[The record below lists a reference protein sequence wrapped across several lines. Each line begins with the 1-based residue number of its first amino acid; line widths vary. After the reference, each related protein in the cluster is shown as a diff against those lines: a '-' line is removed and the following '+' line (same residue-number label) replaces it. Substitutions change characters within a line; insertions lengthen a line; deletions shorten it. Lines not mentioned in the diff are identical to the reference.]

1 MIERY
6 TRPEMGA
13 VWSEENK
20 YRTWLKVEIA
30 ACRAMARLGKVPEEA
45 LKEIEEKADFDIPR
59 IRELEK
65 TLDHETI
72 AFLTAVGE
80 KVGPPARFIHMG
92 LTSSDKLDTACALQ
106 LVQSLDL
113 IAKGLRSL
121 REAVARRALEHKQ
134 TVMIG
139 RTHGVHAEP
148 ITFGLKLAIWYEELK
163 RHTERL
169 AASRRTMAVGKI
181 SGAVGTYSHVDP
193 QVERLVCEDLGLKPA
208 PVSNQIL
215 QRDRHAEYLNT
226 LALLGCTL
234 EKMALEIRGLQRTE
248 VYEVEEPFPK
258 GQKGSSSMPHKKNPN
273 LSERICGLV
282 RLLRGY
288 ALTGMENVALWHE
301 RDISHSSAERVALVD
316 ASILVD
322 YLLDRMTWII
332 SDMRVFPDRMRK
344 NLDATGGLVFSQKV
358 LLALTKAGM
367 SREEAYAIV
376 QEASMTVWEK
386 GGHLREVLKSNSEVG
401 KQLSDEQLEECFSLG
416 NLLDM
421 ADLIF
426 ERIGLTQ

>member
-6 TRPEMGA
+6 TRPQMGA
-13 VWSEENK
+13 IWSEENK
-20 YRTWLKVEIA
+20 YRTWLRVEIA
-30 ACRAMARLGKVPEEA
+30 ACRVMCRLGKVPPDA
-45 LKEIEEKADFDIPR
+45 LREIEEKADFDIPR

-80 KVGPPARFIHMG
+80 KVGPASRFIHLG
-92 LTSSDKLDTACALQ
+92 LTSSDKLDTAGALQ

-113 IAKGLRSL
+113 IAEGLQKL
-121 REAVARRALEHKQ
+121 RQAVGSRAVEHKH

-148 ITFGLKLAIWYEELK
+148 ITFGLKLAIWYEELR
-163 RHTERL
+163 RHVIRL
-169 AASRRTMAVGKI
+169 ANMRKNIAVGKI
-181 SGAVGTYSHVDP
+181 SGAVGTYSHVEP
-193 QVERLVCEDLGLKPA
+193 EVERMVCEDLGLEPA
-208 PVSNQIL
+208 SVSNQII

-234 EKMALEIRGLQRTE
+234 EKMAFEIRGLQKTE
-248 VYEVEEPFPK
+248 VHEVEEPFPK

-273 LSERICGLV
+273 LSERITGLA

-288 ALTGMENVALWHE
+288 ALVGMENVALWHE
-301 RDISHSSAERVALVD
+301 RDISHSSNERVALAD

-332 SDMRVFPDRMRK
+332 TDMRVFPERMKK
-344 NLDATGGLVFSQKV
+344 NMDLTGGLIFSQKV

-367 SREEAYAIV
+367 SREDAYSIV
-376 QEASMTVWEK
+376 QENSMKVWEE
-386 GGHLREVLKSNSEVG
+386 GGHLRDLLKDHPKVKDLLSE
-401 KQLSDEQLEECFSLG
+401 DQLEECFGLG
-416 NLLDM
+416 NLLEM
-421 ADLIF
+421 ADAVF
-426 ERIGLTQ
+426 QRIELG

>member
-6 TRPEMGA
+6 TRPQMGA
-13 VWSEENK
+13 IWSEENK
-20 YRTWLKVEIA
+20 YRTWLRVEIA
-30 ACRAMARLGKVPEEA
+30 ACRVMCRLGKVPPDA
-45 LKEIEEKADFDIPR
+45 LREIEEKADFDIPR

-80 KVGPPARFIHMG
+80 KVGPASRFIHLG
-92 LTSSDKLDTACALQ
+92 LTSSDKLDTAGALQ

-113 IAKGLRSL
+113 IAEGLQKL
-121 REAVARRALEHKQ
+121 RQAVGSRAVEHKH

-148 ITFGLKLAIWYEELK
+148 ITFGLKLAIWYEELR
-163 RHTERL
+163 RHVIRL
-169 AASRRTMAVGKI
+169 ANVRKNIAVGKI
-181 SGAVGTYSHVDP
+181 SGAVGTYSHVEP
-193 QVERLVCEDLGLKPA
+193 EVERMVCEDLGLEPA
-208 PVSNQIL
+208 SVSNQII

-234 EKMALEIRGLQRTE
+234 EKMAFEIRGLQKTE
-248 VYEVEEPFPK
+248 VHEVEEPFPK

-273 LSERICGLV
+273 LSERITGLA

-288 ALTGMENVALWHE
+288 ALVGMENVALWHE
-301 RDISHSSAERVALVD
+301 RDISHSSNERVALAD

-332 SDMRVFPDRMRK
+332 TDMRVFPERMKK
-344 NLDATGGLVFSQKV
+344 NMDLTGGLIFSQKV

-367 SREEAYAIV
+367 SREDAYSIV
-376 QEASMTVWEK
+376 QENSMKVWEE
-386 GGHLREVLKSNSEVG
+386 GGHLRDLLKDHPKVKDLLSE
-401 KQLSDEQLEECFSLG
+401 DQLEECFGLG
-416 NLLDM
+416 NLLEM
-421 ADLIF
+421 ADAVF
-426 ERIGLTQ
+426 QRIELG

>member
-6 TRPEMGA
+6 TRPQMGA
-13 VWSEENK
+13 IWSEENK
-20 YRTWLKVEIA
+20 YRTWLRVEIA
-30 ACRAMARLGKVPEEA
+30 ACRVMCRLGKVPPDA
-45 LKEIEEKADFDIPR
+45 LREIEEKADFDIPR

-80 KVGPPARFIHMG
+80 KVGPASRFIHLG
-92 LTSSDKLDTACALQ
+92 LTSSDKLDTAGALQ

-113 IAKGLRSL
+113 IAEGLQKL
-121 REAVARRALEHKQ
+121 RQAVGSRAVEHKH

-148 ITFGLKLAIWYEELK
+148 ITFGLKLAIWYEELR
-163 RHTERL
+163 RHVIRL
-169 AASRRTMAVGKI
+169 ANMRKNIAVGKI
-181 SGAVGTYSHVDP
+181 SGAVGTYSHVEP
-193 QVERLVCEDLGLKPA
+193 EVERMVCEDLGLEPA
-208 PVSNQIL
+208 SVSNQII

-234 EKMALEIRGLQRTE
+234 EKMAFEIRGLQKTE
-248 VYEVEEPFPK
+248 VHEVEEPFPK

-273 LSERICGLV
+273 LSERITGLA

-288 ALTGMENVALWHE
+288 ALVGMENVALWHE
-301 RDISHSSAERVALVD
+301 RDISHSSNERVALAD

-332 SDMRVFPDRMRK
+332 TDMRVFPERMKK
-344 NLDATGGLVFSQKV
+344 NMDLTGGLIFSQKV

-367 SREEAYAIV
+367 SREDAYSIV
-376 QEASMTVWEK
+376 QENSMKVWEE
-386 GGHLREVLKSNSEVG
+386 GGHLRDLLKDHPKVKEL
-401 KQLSDEQLEECFSLG
+401 LSKEQLEECFGLG
-416 NLLDM
+416 NLLEM
-421 ADLIF
+421 ADAVF
-426 ERIGLTQ
+426 QRIELG

>member
-6 TRPEMGA
+6 TRPEMGHI
-13 VWSEENK
+13 WSEENK
-20 YRTWLKVEIA
+20 YRTWLRVEIA
-30 ACRAMARLGKVPEEA
+30 ASRAMAQLGKVPEDA
-45 LKEIEEKADFDIPR
+45 LREIEEKADFEIPR

-80 KVGPPARFIHMG
+80 KVGPASRFIHMG
-92 LTSSDKLDTACALQ
+92 LTSSDKLDTASALQ
-106 LVQSLDL
+106 LVQSADL
-113 IAKGLRSL
+113 IAGGLRDL
-121 REAVARRALEHKQ
+121 KTAVGRRAVQHKH

-148 ITFGLKLAIWYEELK
+148 ITFGLKLAIWYEELR
-163 RHTERL
+163 RHVIRL
-169 AASRRTMAVGKI
+169 GNARKAIAVGKV

-193 QVERLVCEDLGLKPA
+193 EVERLVCKDLGLERES
-208 PVSNQIL
+208 VSNQIV

-248 VYEVEEPFPK
+248 VHEVEEPFPK

-273 LSERICGLV
+273 LTERVCGLA

-288 ALTGMENVALWHE
+288 AITGMENVALWHE
-301 RDISHSSAERVALVD
+301 RDISHSSNERVTLMD

-322 YLLDRMTWII
+322 YLLDRMTWVI
-332 SDMRVFPDRMRK
+332 SDMQVFPERMRQ
-344 NLDATGGLVFSQKV
+344 NLDLTGGLVFSQKV

-367 SREEAYAIV
+367 SREDAYAIV
-376 QEASMTVWEK
+376 QESSMTVWEK
-386 GGHLREVLKSNSEVG
+386 GGHLRDL
-401 KQLSDEQLEECFSLG
+401 LSRNADVKKHINEQELDECFGLG
-416 NLLDM
+416 NLLEM
-421 ADLIF
+421 ADVVF
-426 ERIGLTQ
+426 ERIGLTG

>member
-6 TRPEMGA
+6 TRPQMGA
-13 VWSEENK
+13 IWSEENK
-20 YRTWLKVEIA
+20 YRTWLRVEIA
-30 ACRAMARLGKVPEEA
+30 ACRAMCRLGKVPPDA
-45 LKEIEEKADFDIPR
+45 LREIEEKADFDIPR

-80 KVGPPARFIHMG
+80 KVGPASRFIHLG
-92 LTSSDKLDTACALQ
+92 LTSSDKLDTAGALQ

-113 IAKGLRSL
+113 IAEDLQKLRQ
-121 REAVARRALEHKQ
+121 AVGGRAVQHKH

-148 ITFGLKLAIWYEELK
+148 ITFGLKLAIWYDELR
-163 RHTERL
+163 RHVIRL
-169 AASRRTMAVGKI
+169 GNVRRNIGVGKI
-181 SGAVGTYSHVDP
+181 SGAVGTYSHVQP
-193 QVERLVCEDLGLKPA
+193 EVEYMVCKDLGLEPA
-208 PVSNQIL
+208 PVSNQII
-215 QRDRHAEYLNT
+215 QRDRHAEYLNA

-234 EKMALEIRGLQRTE
+234 EKMAFEIRGLQKTE
-248 VYEVEEPFPK
+248 VHEVEEPFPK

-273 LSERICGLV
+273 LSERITGLA

-288 ALTGMENVALWHE
+288 AQVGMENVALWHE
-301 RDISHSSAERVALVD
+301 RDISHSSNERVTLAD

-332 SDMRVFPDRMRK
+332 TDMRVFPERMKK
-344 NLDATGGLVFSQKV
+344 NLDLTGGLIFSQKV
-358 LLALTKAGM
+358 LLALTQAGM

-376 QEASMTVWEK
+376 QESSMRVWEE
-386 GGHLREVLKSNSEVG
+386 GGHLRDLLKDHPKVKEVLSE
-401 KQLSDEQLEECFSLG
+401 KQLEECFGLG
-416 NLLDM
+416 NLLEM
-421 ADLIF
+421 VDLIF
-426 ERIGLTQ
+426 ERIGLV

>member
-6 TRPEMGA
+6 TRPQMGA
-13 VWSEENK
+13 IWSEENK
-20 YRTWLKVEIA
+20 YRTWLRVEIA
-30 ACRAMARLGKVPEEA
+30 ACRVMCRLGKVPPDA
-45 LKEIEEKADFDIPR
+45 LREIEEKADFDIPR

-80 KVGPPARFIHMG
+80 KVGPASRFIHLG
-92 LTSSDKLDTACALQ
+92 LTSSDKLDTAGALQ

-113 IAKGLRSL
+113 IAEGLQKL
-121 REAVARRALEHKQ
+121 RQAVGSRAVQHKH

-148 ITFGLKLAIWYEELK
+148 ITFGLKLAIWYEELR
-163 RHTERL
+163 RHILRL
-169 AASRRTMAVGKI
+169 GNVRRNIAVGKI
-181 SGAVGTYSHVDP
+181 SGEVGTYSHVQP
-193 QVERLVCEDLGLKPA
+193 EVEHMVCKDLGLEPA
-208 PVSNQIL
+208 PVSNQII
-215 QRDRHAEYLNT
+215 QRDRHAEYLNA
-226 LALLGCTL
+226 LALLACTL
-234 EKMALEIRGLQRTE
+234 EKMAFEIRGLQKTE
-248 VYEVEEPFPK
+248 VHEVEEPFPK

-273 LSERICGLV
+273 LSERITGLA

-288 ALTGMENVALWHE
+288 ALVGMENVALWHE
-301 RDISHSSAERVALVD
+301 RDISHSSNERVTLAD

-332 SDMRVFPDRMRK
+332 TDMRVFPEHMKK
-344 NLDATGGLVFSQKV
+344 NLDLTGGLIFSQKV

-376 QEASMTVWEK
+376 QESSMRVWEE
-386 GGHLREVLKSNSEVG
+386 GGHLRDLLKDHPKVRELLSE
-401 KQLSDEQLEECFSLG
+401 KQLEECFGLG
-416 NLLDM
+416 NLLEM
-421 ADLIF
+421 VDLVF
-426 ERIGLTQ
+426 ERIGLV